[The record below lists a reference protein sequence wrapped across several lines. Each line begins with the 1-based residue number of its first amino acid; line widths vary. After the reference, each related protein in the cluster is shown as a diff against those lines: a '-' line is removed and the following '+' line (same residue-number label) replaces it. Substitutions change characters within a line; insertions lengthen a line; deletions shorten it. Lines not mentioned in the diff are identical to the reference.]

1 MIKCVIID
9 DEPLAI
15 KLLKDYASQVP
26 DLELVLATSDAF
38 AALHAVREQ
47 DVDLVFLDIQMPEL
61 TGIQFMK
68 ILKGD
73 CKVIL
78 TTAYEEYAL
87 QAFDYDVVDYLLK
100 PFSPERFISAVN
112 KARERI
118 KAGKQSIANN
128 DQATT
133 TTAPDFILVKS
144 EYKIIRI
151 DLQQILFM
159 ESLRDY
165 VAIHTAT
172 EGKIL
177 TLQSLKSFEDIL
189 PEKDFIRVHKSYII
203 AVKRI
208 NSIERKRIV
217 INTTWIPIGDTYLDQ
232 FRERM
237 SLK

>member
-1 MIKCVIID
+1 MIKCIIID
-9 DEPLAI
+9 DEPLAV
-15 KLLKDYASQVP
+15 KLLKDYVSQVP
-26 DLELVLATSDAF
+26 DLELVLATSDVF

-47 DVDLVFLDIQMPEL
+47 DADLVFLDIQMPEL

-68 ILKGD
+68 ILNGD

-100 PFSPERFISAVN
+100 PFSPERFITAVN

-118 KAGKQSIANN
+118 KAQPPINTGMAS
-128 DQATT
+128 
-133 TTAPDFILVKS
+133 TAAPEFILVKS

-151 DLQQILFM
+151 DLQQILFL

-165 VAIHTAT
+165 VAIHTST

-177 TLQSLKSFEDIL
+177 TLQSLKSFEDVL

-203 AVKRI
+203 AVNRI
-208 NSIERKRIV
+208 NSIEKKKIV
-217 INTTWIPIGDTYLDQ
+217 INTTYIPIGETYLER
-232 FRERM
+232 FRERF